1 MDDVNGKRPR
11 SPRVKSSAPSR
22 RDFCLPFF
30 LRTAS
35 KTLGKKN
42 LPRRF
47 RMSEERANVL
57 EKSWTTFTII
67 VSVIFYVSFAKPI
80 MTWVTCARTYSLR
93 TGFECGYEHKPD
105 KQNAVLPNMPC

>member
-1 MDDVNGKRPR
+1 MDDGNGKRPR

-22 RDFCLPFF
+22 RDRLPFF

-47 RMSEERANVL
+47 RISEERANVL
-57 EKSWTTFTII
+57 GKSWTTFTII
-67 VSVIFYVSFAKPI
+67 VSVIFTSVS
-80 MTWVTCARTYSLR
+80 RNL
-93 TGFECGYEHKPD
+93 
-105 KQNAVLPNMPC
+105 L